1 MTAVLPIDR
10 SGIAEIGRRW
20 PIHLA
25 VLGGTAT
32 VLLLLFHRDAADI
45 VRIWLESSTFNHCI
59 LILPIIAWLV
69 LQRGP
74 QLRQLT
80 PTSWSPGLIVVGAG
94 ACAWLLGEA
103 GSVALA
109 RHIGLIVMLQGAV
122 IACLGKAVARGLAF
136 PIFYAVFLIPAGEEL
151 VPVMQTITARIC
163 MALLGGIGIPAH
175 LDGVFITTPSGYFE
189 VAEACSGVKFLVAML
204 AYGALV
210 ANLCF
215 RSWPRRLAF
224 MAAAIFIPILAN
236 GVRAWGTIY
245 IASLTSLEFADGF
258 DHVLYGWIFFAIVI
272 AVLMASG
279 WPFFDRGANEPWFD
293 PANLEP
299 PASCSASPKR
309 VFGVA
314 AAVIALAI
322 APIAWSEAVAAAGV
336 RSLPPATHLP
346 SPPGWTR
353 ISATSGRPWQPHFA
367 GADRLTMAH
376 YRDAAGHQIDF
387 AIAIFSRQQ
396 EKHELVGFGQGPIG
410 PESRWAWTASG
421 EPPPGG
427 RLDRIAS
434 FGTIREVATFYRVG
448 QSLTGSPFE
457 VKVETTKAR
466 LLGGRQRAVAVLVSA
481 EAPADG
487 VSPRPAIDAFLTAL
501 GPIDRLADQ
510 AAGGE

>member
-1 MTAVLPIDR
+1 M
-10 SGIAEIGRRW
+10 
-20 PIHLA
+20 
-25 VLGGTAT
+25 
-32 VLLLLFHRDAADI
+32 
-45 VRIWLESSTFNHCI
+45 VRIWIESATFNHCT

-69 LQRGP
+69 WQRGP
-74 QLRQLT
+74 DLRQLT
-80 PTSWSPGLIVVGAG
+80 PRSWAPGLVVVGAG

-103 GSVALA
+103 GGVALA
-109 RHIGLIVMLQGAV
+109 RHFGLIVMLQGTV
-122 IACLGKAVARGLAF
+122 IACLGKTVARGLAF

-151 VPVMQTITARIC
+151 VPEMQTITARIC
-163 MALLGGIGIPAH
+163 MVLLGGVGIPAH

-189 VAEACSGVKFLVAML
+189 VAEACSGIRFLVAMI

-224 MAAAIFIPILAN
+224 MAAAILLPILAN

-245 IASLTSLEFADGF
+245 IASLTSLEFANGF
-258 DHVLYGWIFFAIVI
+258 DHVLYGWIFFAIII
-272 AVLMASG
+272 ALLMAGS
-279 WPFFDRGANEPWFD
+279 WRFFDRGANEPWFD
-293 PANLEP
+293 PAKLEP
-299 PASCSASPKR
+299 PALRSESSKR
-309 VFGVA
+309 IFGVA
-314 AAVIALAI
+314 AAAIALGA
-322 APIAWSEAVAAAGV
+322 APIVWSEAVAAAGV
-336 RSLPPATHLP
+336 QPLPSATSLP

-353 ISATSGRPWQPHFA
+353 VSTTTGRPWQPHFA

-376 YRDAAGHQIDF
+376 YQDRAGHNIDF
-387 AIAIFSRQQ
+387 AIAIFSRQ
-396 EKHELVGFGQGPIG
+396 EEGRELVGFGQGAIG
-410 PESRWAWTASG
+410 PNGRWAWTASG
-421 EPPPGG
+421 ASPSGG

-448 QSLTGSPFE
+448 ENLTGSPFE

-487 VSPRPAIDAFLTAL
+487 VSPRPAIDAFLAAL

-510 AAGGE
+510 AAGAE